1 MDSAALREAVGAD
14 LALYHLPIMVNAT
27 AETAVLGAFDPIDV
41 LADTCGDYGLWL
53 YVDGTFGGYEL
64 S

>member
-1 MDSAALREAVGAD
+1 
-14 LALYHLPIMVNAT
+14 MVNAT

-41 LADTCGDYGLWL
+41 LTDTCGDYGLWL